1 MAFHQRTDANHT
13 SDVVVAAE
21 AKSQFDWSDRLAG
34 SGKCFVEAG
43 VWLLKTYLLLAIL
56 GVVIF
61 FMLFSAVLRG
71 TLKGRRRCR

>member
-1 MAFHQRTDANHT
+1 MAFHQRTEANYN

-21 AKSQFDWSDRLAG
+21 AKSQFGWSDRLAG
-34 SGKCFVEAG
+34 SGKCFIEAG
-43 VWLLKTYLLLAIL
+43 GWLLKTYLLLAIL

-71 TLKGRRRCR
+71 ALKGRRRCR